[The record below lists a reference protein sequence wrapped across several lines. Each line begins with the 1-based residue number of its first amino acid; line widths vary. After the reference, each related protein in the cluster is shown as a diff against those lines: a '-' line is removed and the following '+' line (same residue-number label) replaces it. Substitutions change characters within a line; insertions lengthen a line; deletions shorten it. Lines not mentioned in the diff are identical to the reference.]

1 MIVTQGLG
9 KRFRM
14 GDVDVD
20 ALADVNL
27 TIATGEA
34 VAIMGTSGSGKSTL
48 MSLLGCLDR
57 PSCGRYLLDGED
69 IGRLSRMR
77 LAQVRNK
84 RIGFVFQSFNLLAR
98 ASALEN
104 VELPLVYA
112 GLHGR
117 ERRRRAWE
125 MLEAVGIADRAHHLP
140 AQLSGGQQQRVAVA
154 RALAGK
160 PDLLLADE
168 PTGALDSL
176 TSEAL
181 MALLFQIHAQGL
193 TVVLIT
199 HDPAIAATMP
209 RVVKL
214 KDGRVQS
221 DERTRATPRLV
232 VTQA

>member
-1 MIVTQGLG
+1 MIETRGLG

-14 GDVDVD
+14 GDIDVD

-57 PSCGRYLLDGED
+57 PSSGQYLLDGED
-69 IGRLSRMR
+69 IGRLSRTR

-104 VELPLVYA
+104 VELPMVYA
-112 GLHGR
+112 GLRGR

-140 AQLSGGQQQRVAVA
+140 AQLSGGQQQRVAIA

-168 PTGALDSL
+168 PTGALDSR
-176 TSEAL
+176 TTEAL
-181 MALLFQIHAQGL
+181 MALLFEIHAQGL
-193 TVVLIT
+193 TLVLIT
-199 HDPAIAATMP
+199 HDPAIAATLP
-209 RVVKL
+209 RIVKL

-221 DERTRATPRLV
+221 DEQTRVRPRLV
-232 VTQA
+232 VARE